1 MGNSVQDKINRSN
14 ARIKKQFDRSLERTA
29 KSVDNT
35 NKQIEKAFI
44 PVGNDFKQAFSK
56 ANMEKVDDY
65 LVTNLK
71 DAGRVLNTVGSI
83 GDKVLNNPIA
93 QLAGNIPVV
102 GTVISGLKVGNS
114 VIKAGGS
121 LYDGLGN
128 IIDRKAYDGKNG
140 VQVATNVLEK
150 TIKTGENIAG
160 SGIKFA

>member
-1 MGNSVQDKINRSN
+1 
-14 ARIKKQFDRSLERTA
+14 
-29 KSVDNT
+29 
-35 NKQIEKAFI
+35 
-44 PVGNDFKQAFSK
+44 
-56 ANMEKVDDY
+56 MEKVDDY

-102 GTVISGLKVGNS
+102 GAVIGGLKVGNS

-128 IIDRKAYDGKNG
+128 IIDRKTYENKNG

-150 TIKTGENIAG
+150 SIKTGENIG
-160 SGIKFA
+160 NSGIKFA